1 MPDKLGAE
9 DVESAVIDRDED
21 GEIIPEEHVIDWGG
35 EERRV
40 ETKPITTGLIN
51 ELSHIDDAIAD
62 LEPEAVYEAFQTIYV
77 EPYVDYFDES
87 DIKDMEF
94 QYLEALM
101 QPLDEQM
108 EENIGGGSGNPRAEI
123 RNRQ

>member
-77 EPYVDYFDES
+77 EPYIDYFDES